1 MGLRKGSKVYFKP
14 NNSTIKGYRQGV
26 VLSRSKYTLNKSD
39 RRIAYRIKPTDA
51 GRMARYTHTVVGS
64 KVRRRR

>member
-1 MGLRKGSKVYFKP
+1 
-14 NNSTIKGYRQGV
+14 TIKGYRQGV